1 MKLLRASRKVFSSKT
16 EDMIVFAVNEVRF
29 AIAASAVVEIRN
41 LDGLIPHSTPDPS
54 AKVRYTL
61 VREDKGRENSS
72 TDSLKRKH
80 SEHLYFVVEGCA
92 HFGLPATRAGH
103 VLLLRDCATAVL
115 VDGIERMMQVSH
127 ITALPLAFTG
137 EERSWY
143 RGLAVVDGKVIPVVN
158 PDSFLSKAEV
168 TALQSGFLAATAA
181 SGKAKGAANA

>member
-1 MKLLRASRKVFSSKT
+1 
-16 EDMIVFAVNEVRF
+16 MIVFAVNEVRF
-29 AIAASAVVEIRN
+29 AIAASAVEEIRN
-41 LDGLIPHSTPDPS
+41 LDGLIPHSTS
-54 AKVRYTL
+54 HRGAKVRYTL
-61 VREDKGRENSS
+61 IREDKGRESS
-72 TDSLKRKH
+72 SSGSLKGKH
-80 SEHLYFVVEGCA
+80 SEHLYFVVEGSS
-92 HFGLPATRAGH
+92 HFGLPAARAGR

-168 TALQSGFLAATAA
+168 TALQAGLLAATAA
-181 SGKAKGAANA
+181 SGKRKEEATA